1 MGIKQRKLVL
11 AGGYVLLGVAAAA
24 ILGFSRYV
32 YPLYAQVRERVRS
45 QEEALWK
52 IQTILGRK
60 ETVEKE
66 FSLLQKKFL
75 ADAQNVSEIST
86 NILQEI
92 KSKAGTAGLNVINIK
107 PLSGPDESDTGAFD
121 VKLETEG
128 DLRGFGRF
136 LYDLDN
142 SPYLFS
148 LKYTQINAQAQN
160 EPLKVQMLL
169 SVALA
174 KG

>member
-52 IQTILGRK
+52 IQTIWAER
-60 ETVEKE
+60 TVKGIFAAAE
-66 FSLLQKKFL
+66 KFL